1 MELEHF
7 RKISDF
13 ERRIA
18 ILEKKVNQLTGKRQR
33 AIQDQNFNAS
43 IVMKNECAERAALQ
57 DKAP

>member
-33 AIQDQNFNAS
+33 AIQEQNFNAS
-43 IVMKNECAERAALQ
+43 IVMKNECAELAALQ